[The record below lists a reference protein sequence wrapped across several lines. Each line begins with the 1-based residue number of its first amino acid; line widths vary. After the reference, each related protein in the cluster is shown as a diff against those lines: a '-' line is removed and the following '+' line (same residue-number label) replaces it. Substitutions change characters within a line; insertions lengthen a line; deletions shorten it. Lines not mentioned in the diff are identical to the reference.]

1 MNRANLRCEI
11 KGCPAGGSSAHHFGR
26 YSSYKR
32 RDHGDR
38 VGTQYDCRFQKRH
51 RPATERIGSKRPLR
65 HRSCLYAERQQDI
78 SARTTAGAV
87 TSTRAM
93 LSTRSMPRTVA
104 WCRREFLE
112 NVERKENVAT
122 CRS

>member
-26 YSSYKR
+26 HSSYKR
-32 RDHGDR
+32 RYHGDR

-51 RPATERIGSKRPLR
+51 RPATERTGSKRPLR
-65 HRSCLYAERQQDI
+65 HRSYLYAERQQDI

-87 TSTRAM
+87 TLAAGDVVDALHTAN
-93 LSTRSMPRTVA
+93 
-104 WCRREFLE
+104 CR
-112 NVERKENVAT
+112 VV
-122 CRS
+122 